1 MVANQSHDGH
11 VTSSPTTA
19 TPRSTPPLQR
29 QHSSDDSTIP
39 AQGED
44 YPHNIYTHSGLEHP
58 PTTATLSGLTQY
70 PQNSDMH
77 GGLEHPPTTAT
88 LSGLTQYSLN
98 SDIHGGLEHPPT
110 TATLSGLTQYP
121 PNPDVHSGGI
131 ELLLT
136 STLSGLTRYPLNFTT
151 PAYSSVMTSSNSDL
165 FVHQHQSQTGA
176 THCVEEPRERELTSY
191 NAPGPNEDMPSPL
204 GVHAPREK
212 SDVFAGTSQAY
223 GAPTN
228 VHIHE
233 GYFTGHSNALNREPA
248 LESLMVAN
256 HDEYQDHDPATNV
269 ASRELEVLSPSL
281 QQMGLRQLGVLFKAR
296 GRHIAELTQQ
306 ISAQAEDNERHIG
319 ILRHEKV
326 CCCVRN
332 REIPL

>member
-1 MVANQSHDGH
+1 MVANQSHDSH

-19 TPRSTPPLQR
+19 TPHSTPPLQH

-58 PTTATLSGLTQY
+58 PTGLTQY
-70 PQNSDMH
+70 P
-77 GGLEHPPTTAT
+77 
-88 LSGLTQYSLN
+88 LN
-98 SDIHGGLEHPPT
+98 SDIHGGLEHPLT

-131 ELLLT
+131 EHLLPT
-136 STLSGLTRYPLNFTT
+136 SNLSGLTDYPLNFTT
-151 PAYSSVMTSSNSDL
+151 LAYSSVMTSSNSD
-165 FVHQHQSQTGA
+165 FFAHQHQSQTGA
-176 THCVEEPRERELTSY
+176 THHVEEPREREVTSY
-191 NAPGPNEDMPSPL
+191 NAPGLNEARPVPL
-204 GVHAPREK
+204 DLHTPREK

-228 VHIHE
+228 MHIHE
-233 GYFTGHSNALNREPA
+233 GYFTGRSNASNHKPA

-256 HDEYQDHDPATNV
+256 HDEHQDQDPATNV